1 MMNILL
7 ILLICLLTSYIVYS
21 IHMLYSIKRN
31 PKYLEGRIDAYTML
45 KDGISHHRV
54 YDELVCVE
62 SNKLYVFGVND
73 AIDSFNKNA

>member
-21 IHMLYSIKRN
+21 IHMYSIKRN

-73 AIDSFNKNA
+73 AIDSFNKNT